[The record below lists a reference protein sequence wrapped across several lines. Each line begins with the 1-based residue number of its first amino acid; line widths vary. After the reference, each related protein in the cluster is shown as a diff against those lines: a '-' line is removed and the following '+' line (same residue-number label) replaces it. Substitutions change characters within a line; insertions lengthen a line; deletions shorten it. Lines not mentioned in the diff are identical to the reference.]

1 MNRKG
6 TMRRWSKQLAHG
18 VGWVLVPAG
27 VAECQ
32 HACWVWY
39 MYYFTGL
46 YSGFSATPA
55 RPLGLDPTG
64 ERPIHL
70 IELNA
75 DAGSKSFY
83 SCRSI

>member
-1 MNRKG
+1 
-6 TMRRWSKQLAHG
+6 
-18 VGWVLVPAG
+18 
-27 VAECQ
+27 
-32 HACWVWY
+32 

-75 DAGSKSFY
+75 DAGSESFY